1 MKKSI
6 ISSLLIITILISS
19 FSVNATEVPKE
30 SAPCYATD
38 EAIAVVENLM
48 GDIFTEV
55 QTGLG
60 YADARAKSNV
70 IIFNDQLNG
79 QTNGYG
85 YGELVDITNAIQI
98 KSLEPQWTHP
108 ENWYLYSIQLS
119 SSF

>member
-6 ISSLLIITILISS
+6 ISSLLIISILISS

-30 SAPCYATD
+30 SAPCYAT

-70 IIFNDQLNG
+70 IIFND
-79 QTNGYG
+79 
-85 YGELVDITNAIQI
+85 
-98 KSLEPQWTHP
+98 
-108 ENWYLYSIQLS
+108 
-119 SSF
+119 

>member
-1 MKKSI
+1 M
-6 ISSLLIITILISS
+6 
-19 FSVNATEVPKE
+19 PKE

-70 IIFNDQLNG
+70 IIFND
-79 QTNGYG
+79 
-85 YGELVDITNAIQI
+85 
-98 KSLEPQWTHP
+98 
-108 ENWYLYSIQLS
+108 
-119 SSF
+119 

>member
-6 ISSLLIITILISS
+6 ISSLLIISILISS

-30 SAPCYATD
+30 SAPCNASN

-70 IIFNDQLNG
+70 IIFND
-79 QTNGYG
+79 
-85 YGELVDITNAIQI
+85 
-98 KSLEPQWTHP
+98 
-108 ENWYLYSIQLS
+108 
-119 SSF
+119 

>member
-6 ISSLLIITILISS
+6 ISSLLIISILISS

-30 SAPCYATD
+30 SAPCYATA

-70 IIFNDQLNG
+70 IIFND
-79 QTNGYG
+79 
-85 YGELVDITNAIQI
+85 
-98 KSLEPQWTHP
+98 
-108 ENWYLYSIQLS
+108 
-119 SSF
+119 